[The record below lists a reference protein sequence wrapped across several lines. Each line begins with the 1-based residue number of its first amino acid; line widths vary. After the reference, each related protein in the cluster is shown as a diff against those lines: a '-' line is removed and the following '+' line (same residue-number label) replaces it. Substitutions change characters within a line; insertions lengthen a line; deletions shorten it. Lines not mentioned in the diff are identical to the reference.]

1 MKHICV
7 MVSGLSIALSVC
19 FLVEGLRNIH
29 THTDLANFA
38 PHPLHGVAH
47 STQCS
52 SDFQLISY
60 VSMQICTVFTT
71 ICLFCR
77 CFYCL
82 FFAFIFVFFFS
93 VLLVIFLPIVKRC
106 SSRDFCLNRFM
117 NY

>member
-82 FFAFIFVFFFS
+82 FFAFIFVFFFFS
-93 VLLVIFLPIVKRC
+93 AVGYFPAHC
-106 SSRDFCLNRFM
+106 
-117 NY
+117 